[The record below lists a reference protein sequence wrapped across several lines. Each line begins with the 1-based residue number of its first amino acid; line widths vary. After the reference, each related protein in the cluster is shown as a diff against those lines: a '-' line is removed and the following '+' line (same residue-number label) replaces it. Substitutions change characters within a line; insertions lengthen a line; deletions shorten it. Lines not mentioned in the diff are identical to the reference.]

1 MLLFMEIAVSKLEIL
16 KMVSEEALKEFKEI
30 YKEEYGVDLDDRTA
44 TDLAVNLLTL
54 FDKIYRPIK
63 KSWWEE
69 YVREEVRKVEELIY
83 AQFKLDING
92 IHGIKHWKRVQL
104 IGRYLAEQTKADV
117 EIIDLFAFLHDS
129 KREDDYDDIYHGKR
143 ASVFAQELYNRRVIT
158 IREDQLKQLQ
168 FACEHHTNSAIK
180 SKDIT
185 IQTCWDADRLDLWRL
200 GIKPDP
206 HFLNTEF
213 AKQEKTINL
222 WKQC

>member
-1 MLLFMEIAVSKLEIL
+1 MFNA
-16 KMVSEEALKEFKEI
+16 
-30 YKEEYGVDLDDRTA
+30 
-44 TDLAVNLLTL
+44 
-54 FDKIYRPIK
+54 IYRPVK
-63 KSWWEE
+63 KEWMEKYLNKE
-69 YVREEVRKVEELIY
+69 IRQLEELVY

-104 IGRYLAEQTKADV
+104 IGRYLAKHTKADEEV
-117 EIIDLFAFLHDS
+117 VDLFAYLHDS
-129 KREDDYDDIYHGKR
+129 KREDDNDDIYHGKR
-143 ASVFAQELYNRRVIT
+143 ASVFVQELYNKRILT

-206 HFLNTEF
+206 FFLNTEF